1 MAKVKLGIKRSCAAC
16 GMRYYD
22 MNRSPITCPS
32 CGVEFDLESLLK
44 TRKSQQAAKAA
55 NDDQEEGAEAV
66 TADSDD
72 ATPAAKAAVIDADL
86 EENLDFDEDDVDVDN
101 EEAGL
106 ISDDIAADDELLT
119 NIPDS
124 DEG

>member
-1 MAKVKLGIKRSCAAC
+1 MVKVNHGIKRSCAAC

-32 CGVEFDLESLLK
+32 CGVEFDPESLLK